1 MSIICIYFE
10 QKLNWFPRLGQLD
23 FRLADRGNRSI
34 EFANDNRFFRR
45 PRSLRQMKKDLLLA
59 FDVGTGSVRAA
70 LVTETGKILAFA
82 AKELDQV
89 IPQFGWSQQSPRIWW
104 EGLVFSIRSVL
115 ARVAHSADRVA
126 AIAGCGQMHGA
137 VLVDGAG
144 ELVLEEVPLWN
155 DKRTRELV
163 DRFAEE
169 RDTEALLPI
178 VANPPTVA
186 WPAFKLA
193 WIKQNQPKAYDA
205 ALTVLMP
212 KDYINFKLTG
222 ERRIDLCE
230 ASCSYMFDVHGR
242 HWSEKIIGLLGLDPA
257 KLPTVSP
264 ATELLGVVTKEA
276 AQITGL
282 RVGTPVAVGAGDFPV
297 ALLGSGVISSGM
309 GCDIT
314 GTSTVIT
321 ILAEQ
326 PAVNPVISNV
336 QAITGGWALF
346 TILDASGDAVRWA
359 RRAFHHQDTYSYDQ
373 IVSLAAGVPAG
384 SDRLLFLPYL
394 SGERVAQ
401 KPNSRAQFFGLNS
414 RHSAAHLYRAVLEG
428 VAFAARRNIDLMKSG
443 GYRLDRMVTAAG
455 GARTRLWLEIKA
467 SIYDCPILVPGE
479 SECGVLGCA
488 MLAGLAIG
496 LFSDFESV
504 CSELVRYESE
514 IAPNPAW
521 SERYQK
527 MQSLFDDLYQSSEKF
542 WDRLES

>member
-1 MSIICIYFE
+1 
-10 QKLNWFPRLGQLD
+10 
-23 FRLADRGNRSI
+23 
-34 EFANDNRFFRR
+34 
-45 PRSLRQMKKDLLLA
+45 MKKDLLLA
-59 FDVGTGSVRAA
+59 FDIGTGSVRAA

-115 ARVAHSADRVA
+115 GRVGHSADRVA

-137 VLVDGAG
+137 VLIDRAG

-163 DRFAEE
+163 DRFSEE
-169 RDTEALLPI
+169 RDTEALFPI

-205 ALTVLMP
+205 AVTVLMP

-230 ASCSYMFDVHGR
+230 ASCSYMFDMHSR
-242 HWSEKIIGLLGLDPA
+242 HWSEKVMGLLGLDPA
-257 KLPTVSP
+257 KLPPVSP

-326 PAVNPVISNV
+326 PAVDPVISNLR
-336 QAITGGWALF
+336 AITGGWALF
-346 TILDASGDAVRWA
+346 TILDTSGDAVRWA

-373 IVSLAAGVPAG
+373 IVSLAEGVPAG

-428 VAFAARRNIDLMKSG
+428 VAFAAKRNIDLMKSG

-479 SECGVLGCA
+479 PECGVLGCA

-496 LFSDFESV
+496 LFSDLESV
-504 CSELVRYESE
+504 GSELVRYESE

>member
-1 MSIICIYFE
+1 MSIICLYFE
-10 QKLNWFPRLGQLD
+10 QTLSWLLRLD
-23 FRLADRGNRSI
+23 FRLADRRNRSI
-34 EFANDNRFFRR
+34 EFANDERFFRR

-70 LVTETGKILAFA
+70 LVAETGKILAFA

-115 ARVAHSADRVA
+115 ERVVHSADRIA
-126 AIAGCGQMHGA
+126 AIAGCGQMHGV

-163 DRFAEE
+163 NRFAEE
-169 RDTEALLPI
+169 RDTEALLRI

-230 ASCSYMFDVHGR
+230 ASCSYMFDVQSYD
-242 HWSEKIIGLLGLDPA
+242 WSEKILELLGLDSA
-257 KLPTVSP
+257 KLPPVSP
-264 ATELLGVVTKEA
+264 ATELLGVVTEEA
-276 AQITGL
+276 ARITGL

-297 ALLGSGVISSGM
+297 ALLGAGVTSPGM

-321 ILAEQ
+321 LLTER
-326 PAVNPVISNV
+326 PAVDPVISNV
-336 QAITGGWALF
+336 RAITGGWAAF
-346 TILDASGDAVRWA
+346 TILDASGDAMRWA
-359 RRAFHHQDTYSYDQ
+359 RRAFHHQEAYSYDQ
-373 IVSLAAGVPAG
+373 IVSLAEGVPAG

-394 SGERVAQ
+394 NGERLAQ

-414 RHSAAHLYRAVLEG
+414 RHSAAHLYRAVMEG
-428 VAFAARRNIDLMKSG
+428 VAFASRRNIDLMKSA

-455 GARTRLWLEIKA
+455 GAKTRLWLEIKA
-467 SIYDCPILVPGE
+467 SIYDCPILVPDE
-479 SECGVLGCA
+479 PECGVLGCA
-488 MLAGLAIG
+488 MLAGLAVG
-496 LFSDFESV
+496 LFSDLESV
-504 CSELVRYESE
+504 GSKLVRYAGE
-514 IAPNPAW
+514 ITPNPAW